1 MLVDGPSEKA
11 PVPRHAAPLAH
22 LSLTP
27 IVLSKLP
34 RATGRGFVKKQWT
47 EQKVEETFNGSS
59 WAKKR
64 EQFSKRR
71 QLNDFERFKVMKLR
85 KQVRRNAAG
94 FAGGCQAHL
103 RDRRPGLEL
112 QACCG

>member
-1 MLVDGPSEKA
+1 VLVDGPSEKA
-11 PVPRHAAPLAH
+11 PVPRHAAPLSH

-27 IVLSKLP
+27 IVISKLP

-47 EQKVEETFNGSS
+47 EQKVEEKFNGSA

-64 EQFSKRR
+64 AQFAKRR

-85 KQVRRNAAG
+85 KQVRNDAAG
-94 FAGGCQAHL
+94 LA
-103 RDRRPGLEL
+103 DVPDPGAAL
-112 QACCG
+112 